1 VHDARTGGIP
11 PARFEAVVDKLPADF
26 ETMRAGTDGSE
37 VTPLRSCLGRPVQNR
52 LDVGSCALFA
62 KMPFLRIRFAG
73 HDGQLL
79 LFGLVLAAEI
89 ANVNRGHEKSPFLL
103 AVLGPCKARAGRR
116 MWSEASSQFVRRG
129 ALAEGHDHPRV
140 YRSSDKGRGLAGCR
154 GASEYDK
161 KRPRP
166 KPTPLTFSPLEL
178 DAGKASWRGLKTSF
192 NLIGSALPPIA
203 SW

>member
-1 VHDARTGGIP
+1 MEFILAGQTLRERTVGGNKS
-11 PARFEAVVDKLPADF
+11 FF
-26 ETMRAGTDGSE
+26 
-37 VTPLRSCLGRPVQNR
+37 CNR
-52 LDVGSCALFA
+52 DDLCASQGGH
-62 KMPFLRIRFAG
+62 LRIAN
-73 HDGQLL
+73 L
-79 LFGLVLAAEI
+79 LAAEI
-89 ANVNRGHEKSPFLL
+89 ANVNRGHEKSPFSL

-178 DAGKASWRGLKTSF
+178 DAGKASWRGLKTLF